1 MSTAPGRRHRVGI
14 NGFGRM
20 GRLLARRLLDDER
33 FELVR
38 CNDPAATPASAALL
52 LQRDTIQG
60 AWAGTVEART
70 NGFEARTGTGAA
82 TTVTLHA
89 DADPAAVPWAGLD
102 LVFEC
107 SGRFRTRAA
116 LQPHLDAGAP
126 RILCSAPTK
135 DPGQIDDFVYG
146 VNHRTLDPAA
156 PIVTAASCTT
166 NCIAA
171 PIAVVHQRFG
181 IRHGALNTIH
191 AFTLT
196 QRLLDDH
203 HDDPRRARAAG
214 ESLIP
219 TSTGSATAISR
230 IFPELQGRLDGLA
243 IRVPMPGPSVTDLV
257 LELAAEV
264 DAATV
269 NEALRSAAASGPL
282 AGVLGVSDEPL
293 VSIDYRGD
301 PRSGIVDALST
312 RVQGGTQLRLLVWY
326 DNEWGYVCRMH
337 DLALYWLNTA
347 RSV

>member
-1 MSTAPGRRHRVGI
+1 MGEGSAGQWRVGI

-20 GRLLARRLLDDER
+20 GRLLARRLLDDPR

-38 CNDPAATPASAALL
+38 CNDPAMTPQSAALL
-52 LQRDTIQG
+52 LARDSIQG
-60 AWAGTVEART
+60 PW
-70 NGFEARTGTGAA
+70 NGSVTASDDAVVAQASNGATQRFIVHA
-82 TTVTLHA
+82 T
-89 DADPAAVPWAGLD
+89 ADPGAVPWQGLD

-107 SGRFRTRAA
+107 SGRFRTHAS
-116 LQPHLDAGAP
+116 LQPHLDAGAA
-126 RILCSAPTK
+126 RILCSAPTR
-135 DPGQIDDFVYG
+135 DPERIVDLVFG
-146 VNHRTLDPAA
+146 VNHDRLDPTV

-171 PIAVVHQRFG
+171 PIAVVHREFG

-203 HDDPRRARAAG
+203 HADPRRSRAAG

-219 TSTGSATAISR
+219 TSTGSATAIGR
-230 IFPELQGRLDGLA
+230 IFPELAGRLDGLA
-243 IRVPMPGPSVTDLV
+243 IRVPMPGPSLTDLV
-257 LELAAEV
+257 LELDRTVTA
-264 DAATV
+264 DAV
-269 NEALRSAAASGPL
+269 NAALRQAAAGSL

-312 RVQGGTQLRLLVWY
+312 SVQGGTQLRLLVWY
-326 DNEWGYVCRMH
+326 DNEWGYVCRMR
-337 DLALYWLNTA
+337 DLAAYWLDRLA
-347 RSV
+347 VA